1 MKKNTLTEQGFSKIV
16 CKRLHIVEMWS
27 DHIDKR
33 FGSVAKNS
41 PAMDRVLEYLQSY
54 RGLEQVCLCSA
65 AKFSK
70 SLHGSKNRDSSSRI
84 GIYECHALVKELEKC
99 KVGGLPPPIS
109 ILDEAELRQSYGH
122 RS

>member
-1 MKKNTLTEQGFSKIV
+1 MFF
-16 CKRLHIVEMWS
+16 H
-27 DHIDKR
+27 
-33 FGSVAKNS
+33 
-41 PAMDRVLEYLQSY
+41 
-54 RGLEQVCLCSA
+54 GLEQVCLCSA
-65 AKFSK
+65 AKMP
-70 SLHGSKNRDSSSRI
+70 LHGSKNVETLSRA